1 MAYFAKIKSEANGIV
16 LKVHVVDDADAATE
30 ADGIAFLKNRHGQNT
45 IWVQTYKDGTRK
57 NFAGVNC
64 TYDFTKEAF
73 IMPQPHASWTLNEST
88 CVWEAPIAR
97 PDVIEVGGK
106 RVGIERWDEEL
117 QTWKCFLA
125 EDTTASSPLI
135 WNSSSNTYETS

>member
-1 MAYFAKIKSEANGIV
+1 
-16 LKVHVVDDADAATE
+16 
-30 ADGIAFLKNRHGQNT
+30 
-45 IWVQTYKDGTRK
+45 
-57 NFAGVNC
+57 
-64 TYDFTKEAF
+64 
-73 IMPQPHASWTLNEST
+73 MPQPHASWTLNEST

-97 PDVIEVGGK
+97 PDVTEVGGK

-135 WNSSSNTYETS
+135 WNSSSNTYETP